1 MKTYKLSILSQ
12 IVLLLF
18 CINLNVLG
26 FNASRFAQNE
36 DEIIIIFKGFPQNE
50 KPFIYGSGQTYTDD
64 SPRVSYYDS
73 KKSVF
78 IPVNTEKK
86 MDTVRIKVAEDYI
99 VVTHRFNTIT
109 KNDYLLRKGDIA
121 IFEYK
126 GDCPS
131 LKILNRT
138 VLKYDAQYDSLMK
151 KRFHSEII
159 SPIDKYFDPLF
170 ALNISK
176 LPHKDLA
183 KELKEEVAK
192 IKKVNMKLSLA
203 LLNNEIPF
211 LDSLFSKNLLSKE
224 VFEYYKNRN
233 FFISQTLSIAD
244 NRMQVNDFEKNIIS
258 ITQEIKRDLNYK
270 SFLESGFDAFWLS
283 KTTPRDFK
291 DGVNKDYK
299 EAYQMIKGIS
309 FLRVD
314 DRDYLLAREVNR
326 IANSFP
332 NKDFLAYF
340 SLFEKDVTDTTYVN
354 YIRNKHALKFNDK
367 KNETNSLVLMSSDK
381 KQISFDD
388 LKKRHAGK
396 LIYVDFWASW
406 CAPCR
411 KALPASVKMK
421 DKNKEVVFVY
431 LSLDSKPESWKKA
444 MNAEGLSNYTES
456 YLVINTGTSNFLKK
470 QNVSTIPRY
479 MIFDK
484 KGVLAFANAPS
495 AESKE
500 LVATFDKLL
509 K

>member
-1 MKTYKLSILSQ
+1 METYKLSILSQ

-18 CINLNVLG
+18 CINLNILG

-36 DEIIIIFKGFPQNE
+36 NEIIIIFKGYPSKE
-50 KPFIYGSGQTYTDD
+50 VPFIYGSGQSYTDD

-86 MDTVRIKVAEDYI
+86 MDTVKIKVASDYI

-121 IFEYK
+121 IFEYR

-138 VLKYDAQYDSLMK
+138 VLKYDVQYDSLLK

-159 SPIDKYFDPLF
+159 SPIDKYYEPSF

-176 LPHKDLA
+176 LPHKDFV
-183 KELKEEVAK
+183 KEVSNELIN
-192 IKKVNMKLSLA
+192 IKKVNLKLSLD
-203 LLNNEIPF
+203 LVTEESNF
-211 LDSLFSKNLLSKE
+211 LDSLLLQKLISE
-224 VFEYYKNRN
+224 YAFGYYKNRN
-233 FFISQTLSIAD
+233 FFTKQKLYLAD
-244 NRMQVNDFEKNIIS
+244 KQLQLGVFEKILTQSNDKII
-258 ITQEIKRDLNYK
+258 KDLNYK

-314 DRDYLLAREVNR
+314 DRDYLLAREVDR

-332 NKDFLAYF
+332 SKDFLAYF

-354 YIRNKHALKFNDK
+354 YIRNRHSLKFNDK
-367 KNETNSLVLMSSDK
+367 KNETNSFVLMSSDK

-388 LKKRHAGK
+388 LKKRLAGK

-411 KALPASVKMK
+411 KALPASIKIK

-431 LSLDSKPESWKKA
+431 LSLDSTLEPWKKA
-444 MNAEGLSNYTES
+444 MNAEGLSNYAES
-456 YLVINTGTSNFLKK
+456 YLVINTETSNFLKK
-470 QNVSTIPRY
+470 QNVSAIPRY

-500 LVATFDKLL
+500 LMATFEKLL